1 MIPSPD
7 LDLVVLPLFP
17 DRFADFERLFGPNSA
32 RGGCGYLFWK
42 LRGRVVEVARCSAAC
57 PIFCDGIGE

>member
-7 LDLVVLPLFP
+7 LDLVALPLFP
-17 DRFADFERLFGPNSA
+17 DRFADFERLFGPS
-32 RGGCGYLFWK
+32 GGCGCLFWK
-42 LRGRVVEVARCSAAC
+42 LRGRVVEVARCSAAR